1 MEQIRQM
8 RENFDVALRQKYYNE
23 ETTAKTRDRENIA
36 NLFGESVSC
45 ESVFDADS
53 LL

>member
-1 MEQIRQM
+1 MEQIRRM

-36 NLFGESVSC
+36 METRENFLTQLFRS
-45 ESVFDADS
+45 AR
-53 LL
+53 